1 MKTETRNQ
9 PTLPPN
15 SLFFLGRVR
24 LGRSLYTWELF
35 RSTTLISNYPT
46 KEIASQAAW
55 RILGAE
61 DRDCQRVPRFS
72 FPAYLEGFNS
82 CPN

>member
-1 MKTETRNQ
+1 MKTLNQ
-9 PTLPPN
+9 PTLPPD

-24 LGRSLYTWELF
+24 LGRSLYHFELF
-35 RSTTLISNYPT
+35 RGTNLISNYPT

-61 DRDCQRVPRFS
+61 DRDMQRGPRFD
-72 FPAYLEGFNS
+72 FPAYLEGYAA
-82 CPN
+82 C

>member
-1 MKTETRNQ
+1 MKTLSQ
-9 PTLPPN
+9 PTLPPE

-24 LGRSLYTWELF
+24 LGRSLYHFELF
-35 RSTTLISNYPT
+35 RGTNLISNYPT

-61 DRDCQRVPRFS
+61 DRDTGREARYS
-72 FPAYLEGFNS
+72 FPAYLEGYAA
-82 CPN
+82 C